1 MRSETSLHGFLFESA
16 ADAQQAFYEAFQRCD
31 IEAMMAV
38 WADDESIL
46 CIHPG
51 GPRLYGP
58 DAVRE
63 SWEQIF
69 KESPGWDFHLSNGQ
83 CIEDELLSVHQ
94 LQENLYDRGRFQGSA
109 IATNV
114 YHHTDQGWRMTL
126 HHASPVPEM
135 AESSIALDR
144 SLH

>member
-1 MRSETSLHGFLFESA
+1 MRAETSIHGLLFESA
-16 ADAQQAFYEAFQRCD
+16 TDAQQAFYDAFQRCD
-31 IEAMMAV
+31 VDDMMAV

-69 KESPGWDFHLSNGQ
+69 RESQGWDFRLSNGQ
-83 CIEDELLSVHQ
+83 CVEDELLSIHQ
-94 LQENLYDRGRFQGSA
+94 VQENIYSQGRLQGIV

-114 YHHTDQGWRMTL
+114 FHSTNQGWRMAI
-126 HHASPVPEM
+126 HHASPAPET
-135 AESSIALDR
+135 AESSLVFGR